1 MNIQLI
7 YPKPLRERKINSVED
22 AQYRAK
28 YDYVGISIEDQ
39 GQCYYWAKGI
49 SIPITAREQALIRNN
64 PKLFYF
70 STILKLHHR
79 IRRLREQADGL

>member
-39 GQCYYWAKGI
+39 GRDEHGY
-49 SIPITAREQALIRNN
+49 
-64 PKLFYF
+64 
-70 STILKLHHR
+70 
-79 IRRLREQADGL
+79 

>member
-7 YPKPLRERKINSVED
+7 YPKPLRDRGINGVKDTEQND
-22 AQYRAK
+22 RYN
-28 YDYVGISIEDQ
+28 YIGISIEDQ
-39 GQCYYWAKGI
+39 GQYYYWAKGI
-49 SIPITAREQALIRNN
+49 SIPITAREQALIRKN

>member
-7 YPKPLRERKINSVED
+7 YPEHLQDWVGDGTKRPEKRDEFNYI
-22 AQYRAK
+22 
-28 YDYVGISIEDQ
+28 GISIEDQ

-49 SIPITAREQALIRNN
+49 SIPITAREQALIRKN

-70 STILKLHHR
+70 STALKLHHR
-79 IRRLREQADGL
+79 IQRLRDLADEL

>member
-7 YPKPLRERKINSVED
+7 YPEHLQDWVGDGTKRPEKRDEFNYI
-22 AQYRAK
+22 
-28 YDYVGISIEDQ
+28 GISIEDQ

-49 SIPITAREQALIRNN
+49 SIPITAREQALIRKN

>member
-7 YPKPLRERKINSVED
+7 YPKPLRDRGIND
-22 AQYRAK
+22 AKDTEQNDKFNYI
-28 YDYVGISIEDQ
+28 GISIEDQ

-49 SIPITAREQALIRNN
+49 SIPITAREQALIRKN
-64 PKLFYF
+64 PKMFYF

-79 IRRLREQADGL
+79 IRILREQADGL

>member
-7 YPKPLRERKINSVED
+7 YPKPLRDRGIKGVQDTEQSD
-22 AQYRAK
+22 QYN
-28 YDYVGISIEDQ
+28 YIGISIEDQ

-49 SIPITAREQALIRNN
+49 SIPITAREQALIRKN